1 MISFYVIISLL
12 IGCGAG
18 IIIAQ
23 FYFAKKIELK
33 ENEIEEMK
41 KINSDLKTENE
52 GILGSLNHEMRVQ
65 INSIMAMTEILE
77 FTEPNKL
84 QLNYLETIKEATAV
98 MFETIVNM
106 EDMAKNYEN
115 SDIQEKEFVIGKF
128 LEEVV
133 LKFNKNTLVSDIDFI
148 IDCNLEL
155 KSKYIGDILKI
166 KKITET
172 IVSFLFKSVK
182 KGKIIF
188 EILEKNMENSLSELT
203 FVIRNEGEKVKENI
217 INKENNEIEKRGS
230 LYGISAADKMAKLL
244 GSEIKIEEG
253 SEGDVKFY
261 FILNLQKMDYA
272 IEAEEKINKKAIIIG
287 GDKTRNEI
295 LDKKMVRAGIVTET
309 VSPEKF
315 MEIVK
320 KDALK
325 ERYDLFFVDYKF
337 VKEEFFD
344 IIKAVPDKERVVVIL
359 NRFGFRENIKFF
371 NNFKMLKFLVEPQVD
386 YLSAMVKLFKSS
398 TATIGKEEIIELDK
412 SGVPL
417 EKKSDRK
424 KRILLAEDN
433 KINQKTTKIMLE
445 KQGFEVEV
453 ANNGQEAA
461 EKYLTEKNYDI
472 ILMDIQMP
480 VMTGYEATAEI
491 RKKDGRVPII
501 ALTAYA
507 MNGDKEKCLENG
519 MNDYLSKPYK
529 MSELSEIMKK
539 YI

>member
-1 MISFYVIISLL
+1 MIIFYVIISLL
-12 IGCGAG
+12 IGAGAG
-18 IIIAQ
+18 GILAQ
-23 FYFAKKIELK
+23 IYFSKKIEIK
-33 ENEIEEMK
+33 DNEIEEMK
-41 KINSDLKTENE
+41 KVITELKTENE

-84 QLNYLETIKEATAV
+84 QMNYLETIKEATAV

-115 SDIQEKEFVIGKF
+115 IDIQEKEFGVGKF
-128 LEEVV
+128 LEEIV
-133 LKFNKNTLVSDIDFI
+133 LKFNKNTLVNNIDFI
-148 IDCNLEL
+148 IDCNVEL

-172 IVSFLFKSVK
+172 IVGFLFKNIK

-188 EILEKNMENSLSELT
+188 EISENSVENGVSDLV
-203 FVIRNEGEKVKENI
+203 FIIRNEGEKITETI
-217 INKENNEIEKRGS
+217 INKESKEIEKRGS

-244 GSEIKIEEG
+244 GSEIKIEET
-253 SEGDVKFY
+253 EEENVKFL
-261 FILNLQKMDYA
+261 FSLKLKKLSEF
-272 IEAEEKINKKAIIIG
+272 IEAEEPINKTAIIIG
-287 GDKTRNEI
+287 SDRTRNTI
-295 LDKKMVRAGIVTET
+295 LEKNMRKAGISTVVVSAEEFIET
-309 VSPEKF
+309 LKSEN
-315 MEIVK
+315 MK
-320 KDALK
+320 KK
-325 ERYDLFFVDYKF
+325 YDLFFIDYKF
-337 VKEEFFD
+337 VKESFYE
-344 IIKAVPDKERVVVIL
+344 IIKTVSDKEKIVVIL

-386 YLSAMVKLFKSS
+386 YISVMVKLFKSVN
-398 TATIGKEEIIELDK
+398 ANIGKEEIVELDK
-412 SGVPL
+412 SGAPVS
-417 EKKSDRK
+417 KKSDSS

-445 KQGFEVEV
+445 KQGFEVEL
-453 ANNGQEAA
+453 ANNGEEAV
-461 EKYLTEKNYDI
+461 EKYLTEKNYDV

-491 RKKDGRVPII
+491 RKKDRRVPII

-519 MNDYLSKPYK
+519 MNDYLSK
-529 MSELSEIMKK
+529 
-539 YI
+539 